1 MEREGGIDGG
11 VEVGA
16 EGGDGQ
22 VEEGRGEEQQERM
35 NMKLRS

>member
-1 MEREGGIDGG
+1 MEREGGVDGG
-11 VEVGA
+11 VEGGA